1 MTQIQII
8 STPSEVQK
16 WIEESVRI
24 AIGNLQ
30 TESML
35 APISRSKPLTA
46 KELCAF
52 LGISQSS
59 LIRWR
64 KKSLIPSLRVG
75 GSIRYD
81 REAVVKA
88 IEQKKGGRSRP

>member
-16 WIEESVRI
+16 WIENAIKIAVENLKPESALLPVGI
-24 AIGNLQ
+24 N
-30 TESML
+30 
-35 APISRSKPLTA
+35 KPLTA

-52 LGISQSS
+52 LGISPAS

-64 KKSLIPSLRVG
+64 SKGLIPSFRVG

-81 REAVVKA
+81 RDAVLRA
-88 IEQKKGGRSRP
+88 IEQKKGGKPN